1 MGNFRFLTSGE
12 SHGRGLNVIVE
23 GVPAGLPLTEDYLRR
38 DMERRQKGYGRGGRM
53 KIEKDEAKIIAGVRH
68 GLTLGSPISLWVRNR
83 DWVNWEHGM
92 SSDPLGGG
100 PHEGKGLERVT
111 RLRPGHADLAGVVK
125 FGQDDVRNILER
137 ASARE
142 TAGRVAAGGVARR
155 FLEELGVEINAHV
168 VSIAGVESKPKGD
181 IDWDAVEASPVRC
194 ADPEAEQPMMAAIDK
209 AKRSKNTAGGVFEV
223 IATGVPI
230 GLGSHIQWDRKLD
243 GKLAQAMMSIHAVK
257 GVEIGLGFAQTRLMG
272 SEVHDIIEPWA
283 GGAPKWV
290 RRSNNAGGLEGGM
303 TTGQPVVARVAIKPI
318 STLAKPLPSV
328 DMDTG
333 EVVEAHYERSDV
345 CQVPP
350 GCVVG
355 EAMMA
360 LILAGA
366 MLEKF
371 GGDHIDETKR
381 NHRAFME
388 ASGQT

>member
-68 GLTLGSPISLWVRNR
+68 GLTLGSPISLWVQNR

-92 SSDPLGGG
+92 SPGPLDDG

-111 RLRPGHADLAGVVK
+111 RLRPGHADLPGVVK
-125 FGQDDVRNILER
+125 FSQDDVRNILER

-142 TAGRVAAGGVARR
+142 TAARVAAGGVARR
-155 FLEELGVEINAHV
+155 FLEDLGVEINAHV
-168 VSIAGVESKPKGD
+168 VSIAGVDSKPQGP

-194 ADPEAEQPMMAAIDK
+194 ADPDAERPMMAAVDA
-209 AKRSKNTAGGVFEV
+209 AKRAKDTAGGVFEV

-230 GLGSHIQWDRKLD
+230 GLGSHVQWDRKLD
-243 GKLAQAMMSIHAVK
+243 GMLAQAMMSIHAVK

-272 SEVHDIIEPWA
+272 SKVHDIIEPWA
-283 GGAPKWV
+283 GGAPKWT
-290 RRSNNAGGLEGGM
+290 RRGNNAGGLEGGM
-303 TTGQPVVARVAIKPI
+303 TTGQPIVMRVAIKPI

-360 LILAGA
+360 LTLAGA

-371 GGDHIDETKR
+371 GGDHIDETRR

-388 ASGQT
+388 ASGQA